1 MSVRPISQ
9 SQQNSR
15 VWRNLVDDHFARI
28 DLALG
33 EAARLEGQ
41 GMERARLAVTEM
53 ARLSLDTITFW
64 SRLSSEWRRVS
75 LDAARRTADLMIPKG

>member
-41 GMERARLAVTEM
+41 GMERARVAVTEM

-64 SRLSSEWRRVS
+64 SRLSSSLRRVT
-75 LDAARRTADLMIPKG
+75 LDAARRTADLMMPKG

>member
-1 MSVRPISQ
+1 MSVRPLSQ

-41 GMERARLAVTEM
+41 GMERARLAVSEV